1 MNFAQ
6 IKEIAKRGGV
16 VCVGGYCVSG
26 RHSDVPPS
34 YIKPVLVSEK
44 LVRVG
49 DIDFSPGDS
58 VERMNSDDGDCCQL
72 TIEESDDT
80 DLLMALKEPV
90 LGFKRL
96 GGSLPDLILQVEK
109 LYNQQ

>member
-1 MNFAQ
+1 MNFVQ

-26 RHSDVPPS
+26 RHSDGPPS
-34 YIKPVLVSEK
+34 YIKPVLVDEK

-49 DIDFSPGDS
+49 NIDFSPGDS
-58 VERMNSDDGDCCQL
+58 VDRMNSDDGECCQL
-72 TIEESDDT
+72 TVEEADFT
-80 DLLMALKEPV
+80 ELLSALKEPV

-109 LYNQQ
+109 FYSEQ